1 MACAGAELPAHDK
14 LTKQALAKL
23 GNQMGVSF
31 SIPFPKNFD
40 IDIHMKQPLALLPVD
55 GRKISATQPRL
66 NPYDGAGTIE
76 WMFGTDDPEKL
87 SEDNITCMLHLD
99 EDGKCLQIALM
110 RHPDSWTSE
119 GREGHQLR
127 RREGETGYEF
137 VTRAM
142 LTFRLRSQKAKNPA
156 LAMRY
161 LAAFEKMVTAIQ
173 VLRSAERTP

>member
-23 GNQMGVSF
+23 GN
-31 SIPFPKNFD
+31 
-40 IDIHMKQPLALLPVD
+40 
-55 GRKISATQPRL
+55 
-66 NPYDGAGTIE
+66 
-76 WMFGTDDPEKL
+76 
-87 SEDNITCMLHLD
+87 
-99 EDGKCLQIALM
+99 QIALM

-127 RREGETGYEF
+127 RREGETGSEF
-137 VTRAM
+137 ITRAM
-142 LTFRLRSQKAKNPA
+142 LTFRLRSQKAKDPA

-161 LAAFEKMVTAIQ
+161 LAAFEKIVTAIQ